1 MDTVDELS
9 TYLVDEL
16 CNDYLADRVD
26 EDVIATFRKHKIS
39 GAMFL
44 SLEDEQLKELFPILG
59 DRMAVKQLLKKIRVA
74 VPDQND
80 TSKRS
85 FLQVRFSFTCFN
97 FNSRVV

>member
-39 GAMFL
+39 SAMFL

-80 TSKRS
+80 ISKRS
-85 FLQVRFSFTCFN
+85 FLQVRYSFTCFN